1 MIGRT
6 IALACTLA
14 LSLAGL
20 ARAEMAAV
28 DGGQIYYETCGPK
41 AGDSP
46 DKKVGAIV
54 LIHDGVINSASFD
67 DIWPMLCRDFRVVRY
82 DRRGYG
88 RSPAAKA
95 PYSPQDD
102 LAAVMRAAEMD
113 HASLAG
119 FSFGGGLAVSYAI
132 LHPEQ
137 VDRLVIAGAAINGFQ
152 VSRHFTDRNM
162 HIGLPMIFGNFGGVI
177 ANARKDPWVIAPG
190 HGAAKDRAVALIKAS
205 PQDFHHQIHDPIRP
219 WPSDLKRMPD
229 LQLPTLIMTGEW
241 DIPDVHAM
249 AGAAQVL
256 IPGSKRI
263 VVKDAGHLMQLE
275 HPKEVAE
282 LIGDFVRKAQ

>member
-6 IALACTLA
+6 MALAC
-14 LSLAGL
+14 SLAALWAGA
-20 ARAEMAAV
+20 ARAGMADV
-28 DGGQIYYETCGPK
+28 EGGQIYYETCGSGPQ
-41 AGDSP
+41 
-46 DKKVGAIV
+46 AIV

-67 DIWPMLCRDFRVVRY
+67 DMGPILCRDFRVVRY

-95 PYSPQDD
+95 PYSAQED
-102 LAAVMRAAEMD
+102 LAAVMAAAKFD

-132 LHPEQ
+132 EHPEQ
-137 VDRLVIAGAAINGFQ
+137 VDRLIISGAAINGFQ
-152 VSRHFTDRNM
+152 VSRHFNYRIL
-162 HIGLPMIFGNFGGVI
+162 HIVLPMVI
-177 ANARKDPWVIAPG
+177 GDFDGLVANARADPWLIAPG
-190 HGAAKDRAVALIKAS
+190 HEVAKDKAAAMIKAS
-205 PQDFHHQIHDPIRP
+205 PQDFRHQAHDPIKP

-229 LQLPTLIMTGEW
+229 LKVPTLILEGEW

-256 IPGSKRI
+256 VPGSTRI

-275 HPKEVAE
+275 HPHEVAD
-282 LIGDFVRKAQ
+282 LIADFVRKAR